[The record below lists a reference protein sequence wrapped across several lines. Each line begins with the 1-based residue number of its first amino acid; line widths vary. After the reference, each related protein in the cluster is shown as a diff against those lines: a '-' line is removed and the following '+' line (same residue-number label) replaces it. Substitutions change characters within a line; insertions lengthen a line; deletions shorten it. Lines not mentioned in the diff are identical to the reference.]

1 MKKFEDEL
9 KNGPVMID
17 RDNVTGTPIYD
28 EGTLI
33 GHFKNWKS
41 PEYVSKLKLRN
52 EQLDRENLALHDKI
66 ANLEVQLDSQQ
77 PEVPEVPLFIGEW
90 FKSDN
95 LENLIDTW
103 YNHTADLPENV
114 KDYLDS
120 LGEDVTTSEYCYKE
134 IVHLIARA
142 KLDGYTVAKEKKF
155 LLKHKSLVIYDGDCE
170 ESDVDELYL
179 NAEGNFTIYPYNA
192 KIFTQSEIDSMETGS
207 YEQIEVE
214 E

>member
-1 MKKFEDEL
+1 MKKFEEVP
-9 KNGPVMID
+9 K
-17 RDNVTGTPIYD
+17 
-28 EGTLI
+28 
-33 GHFKNWKS
+33 KS
-41 PEYVSKLKLRN
+41 MDILKLRN

-66 ANLEVQLDSQQ
+66 ANLEGQLDSQQ
-77 PEVPEVPLFIGEW
+77 PDIPEVPPFMGEW

-142 KLDGYTVAKEKKF
+142 KLDGYTVAKEKKY
-155 LLKHKSLVIYDGDCE
+155 LLKHKSLVIYDGE
-170 ESDVDELYL
+170 GKEPDVDELYL
-179 NAEGNFTIYPYNA
+179 NAEGNFTIFPYNA
-192 KIFTQSEIDSMETGS
+192 KIFTQSEIDSMNTDS
-207 YEQIEVE
+207 YEKIEVE
-214 E
+214 